1 MKKIRAAIVD
11 DEPFARERVRR
22 LLADDADIEIVGE
35 AGDGAEAVSVIKEKK
50 PDLVFLDVQMPGLNG
65 FDALAELAPEET
77 PIVIFLTAY
86 DSYAV
91 RAFESAALDY
101 VLKPFDEERFQK
113 AVDRA
118 KTHLR
123 RQPNAESNQNEVKID
138 GRGSDAGVAFG
149 LAGGFLE
156 RVMVKKGSR
165 VFFFK
170 TDEIEWI
177 EAYGNYVRLH
187 FEKATYLLRETIT
200 NLETRLDPK
209 KFARVHR
216 SGLVNLDRIREMQP
230 VFGGRSKLVLASGV
244 QLTTSRRY
252 NQKFSKLFDQDI

>member
-1 MKKIRAAIVD
+1 MKRIRAVIVD

-22 LLADDADIEIVGE
+22 LLAEDGDVEIIGE
-35 AGDGAEAVSVIKEKK
+35 AGDGAEAIEVIRVKK
-50 PDLVFLDVQMPGLNG
+50 PDLIFLDVQMPGKNG
-65 FDALAELAPEET
+65 FDALAELTEEET

-101 VLKPFDEERFQK
+101 VLKPFDAERFQK
-113 AVDRA
+113 AVNRA
-118 KTHLR
+118 KAVLR
-123 RQPNAESNQNEVKID
+123 QQVFADSNQKIVET
-138 GRGSDAGVAFG
+138 DAGKVEAGEAFG
-149 LAGGFLE
+149 FAGGFLE
-156 RVMVKKGSR
+156 RVMVKKGER

-170 TDEIEWI
+170 TDEIERI

-200 NLETRLDPK
+200 NLEAQLNPK

-230 VFGGRSKLVLASGV
+230 VFGGRAKLVLASGAH
-244 QLTTSRRY
+244 LTTSRRY
-252 NQKFSKLFDQDI
+252 NQKLSKLFDREI